1 MTSQAVL
8 ESIANSLV
16 TAGIYKNEEAA
27 LRALAI
33 ELIERKI
40 STYRDQVQTFEEG
53 YQHTLDQHTEV
64 LKETASTQ
72 EEDGWMEWKGAEVMP
87 EAWQQAL
94 QHVLDSAH

>member
-27 LRALAI
+27 IRALAV
-33 ELIERKI
+33 ELIEQHEI
-40 STYRDQVQTFEEG
+40 STYQGQVQTFEER

-64 LKETASTQ
+64 LKETATPCSKKTS
-72 EEDGWMEWKGAEVMP
+72 GWSGKGR
-87 EAWQQAL
+87 L
-94 QHVLDSAH
+94 SC